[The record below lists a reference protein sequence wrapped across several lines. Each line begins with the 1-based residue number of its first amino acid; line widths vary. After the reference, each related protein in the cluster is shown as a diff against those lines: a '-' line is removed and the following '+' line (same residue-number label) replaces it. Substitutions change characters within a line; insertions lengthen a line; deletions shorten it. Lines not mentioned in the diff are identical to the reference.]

1 MEVQVLAQQRHL
13 WTYFRIKC
21 GTEGNFIA
29 FGWIHLNFRFTW
41 LAAELETP
49 TGRALP
55 EWGAEWFIRTAEVPA
70 GGRAEDFFTIEESP
84 NRGSKGGSNPQ
95 KWLPILSSFF
105 FLDSLDRNLCGLLAS
120 RLNGVRDRIFDF
132 HWILSANFYFY
143 CNVVEWILR
152 RLSRSSVERLIDDS

>member
-105 FLDSLDRNLCGLLAS
+105 PRFTWSELVRTLGEQIERRPRPDLWFPLNPFRQFLFLLQ
-120 RLNGVRDRIFDF
+120 RRRVDF
-132 HWILSANFYFY
+132 EKAK
-143 CNVVEWILR
+143 
-152 RLSRSSVERLIDDS
+152 

>member
-105 FLDSLDRNLCGLLAS
+105 SSIHLIGTCADSWRADWTAS
-120 RLNGVRDRIFDF
+120 ATGSLISTESFPP
-132 HWILSANFYFY
+132 ISISTAT
-143 CNVVEWILR
+143 
-152 RLSRSSVERLIDDS
+152 SSSGFWEG